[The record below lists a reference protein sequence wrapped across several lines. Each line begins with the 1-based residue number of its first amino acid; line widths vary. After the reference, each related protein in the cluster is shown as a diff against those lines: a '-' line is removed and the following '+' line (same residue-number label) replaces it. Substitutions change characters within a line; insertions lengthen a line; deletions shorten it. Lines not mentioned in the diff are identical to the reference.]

1 MTVIRQRQP
10 GSVKRA
16 LLIGAGFVTLVLG
29 ILMLFLPGPGLL
41 FILVGLGILAR
52 ELPWAR
58 YILIKLKKKIRR
70 KKSQAP
76 DLPASR

>member
-10 GSVKRA
+10 GSAKRV
-16 LLIGAGFVTLVLG
+16 LLIGAGFVILALG
-29 ILMLFLPGPGLL
+29 TLMLFLPGPGLL
-41 FILVGLGILAR
+41 FVLVGLGILAR

-58 YILIKLKKKIRR
+58 YILIKLKKRIRR

-76 DLPASR
+76 DMPPPK